1 MSLADDFNAVAA
13 ELMALGGTSA
23 TLRKQNAAQGYDMT
37 LMETT
42 GAPADLPVTVVHMKA
57 TASRLSG
64 FGQEINWDDKNRR
77 LEFYYMKGADAAL
90 GDKLL
95 VGSDTL
101 TILALS
107 KVDVQG
113 TVIIYQLLVG
123 L

>member
-1 MSLADDFNAVAA
+1 MSLADEFNAVAT
-13 ELMALGGTSA
+13 ELMALGGMSA
-23 TLRKQNAAQGYDMT
+23 TLRKQDPAQTIDPTT
-37 LMETT
+37 LQPT
-42 GAPADLPVTVVHMKA
+42 GSPTDVTVTVVHMKA

-64 FGQEINWDDKNRR
+64 FGQEITWDDKNRR

-90 GDKLL
+90 GDKLQIN
-95 VGSDTL
+95 GEWL

-113 TVIIYQLLVG
+113 TVIVYQLLLG